1 MTLGQMMRVSIAMP
15 MLLGLSVLVVA
26 QALERCYVYWSQRL
40 PTRLWDRV
48 LDRLHRGDVQ
58 GAAGL
63 CRLESARSSRLER
76 LLTLPDPDTE
86 KLVEAFQFIDSVLAS
101 TSRAGWGFSAPA
113 ASSPSDRPHG
123 HRARHHA
130 SVP

>member
-63 CRLESARSSRLER
+63 CRLESGTIEQAPER

-86 KLVEAFQFIDSVLAS
+86 KLVEAFHLSTAS
-101 TSRAGWGFSAPA
+101 
-113 ASSPSDRPHG
+113 
-123 HRARHHA
+123 
-130 SVP
+130 